1 MVLCLS
7 SLRGG
12 GCQLAASA
20 MLPHQQQMHSGP
32 AWPTGGLEKG
42 SDKALLRRKLLQPL
56 VRPPASLVG
65 AQGYSEEAP
74 SFLRGAAPVPGVDK
88 TPFRLDANTP
98 TADKTSFA
106 PPQRPGTSGSSSSS
120 RPRTAERSK
129 PPIAAVA
136 FPAHLQLRAS
146 GEAPGPL
153 GPFASPGEALVIPLE
168 TQDAVRD
175 LVAACSRGRA
185 QVCDG
190 ACLTAWTLL
199 DASAEAS
206 CQLLEPVAARRL
218 DRTLAVEPIE
228 LVAERQGSAGAGAGD
243 GAPLRYGEGFRLR
256 AAGCSGL
263 YLGHGGGTDGL
274 RWLQSPSA
282 ALEDLPAAAPRGTR
296 FAAHGGELGVSLLLG
311 RPLSIRR
318 LFSPPPSE
326 ASDSDAEDLQ
336 SDDEDECESDSGEQ
350 QRRRVRF
357 QRKALPKAAAG
368 SQASAKPGNSP
379 CALLPEAARYAQE
392 GLFSRLADQA
402 ASPFDAA
409 FLPLFVENESGC

>member
-1 MVLCLS
+1 
-7 SLRGG
+7 
-12 GCQLAASA
+12 
-20 MLPHQQQMHSGP
+20 MLPHQQQMLAGP
-32 AWPTGGLEKG
+32 AWPTGSLEK
-42 SDKALLRRKLLQPL
+42 SSEKALLRRKLLQPL
-56 VRPPASLVG
+56 VLPPASQACLAG
-65 AQGYSEEAP
+65 AQGYAEEAA
-74 SFLRGAAPVPGVDK
+74 SFLRGAPVPGVEKIPSRLDASAQAADK
-88 TPFRLDANTP
+88 TPLF
-98 TADKTSFA
+98 S

-129 PPIAAVA
+129 PPIGAVA

-175 LVAACSRGRA
+175 LVAACSRGKA

-256 AAGCSGL
+256 AAGCAGL
-263 YLGHGGGTDGL
+263 YLGHGGDADGL
-274 RWLQSPSA
+274 LWLHSPSPDT
-282 ALEDLPAAAPRGTR
+282 ALEDLPAAAPKGTR
-296 FAAHGGELGVSLLLG
+296 FAAHGGELGASLLLG

-318 LFSPPPSE
+318 VFSPPPSE
-326 ASDSDAEDLQ
+326 ASDSDAEDPE
-336 SDDEDECESDSGEQ
+336 SDVDDECESDTGEQ
-350 QRRRVRF
+350 SRRVRF
-357 QRKALPKAAAG
+357 QRKALPEAAASA
-368 SQASAKPGNSP
+368 SQAAAKQGKKSP
-379 CALLPEAARYAQE
+379 CVLLPEAARYAQE

-402 ASPFDAA
+402 ASSFDAT
-409 FLPLFVENESGC
+409 FLPLFAENESLC

>member
-1 MVLCLS
+1 
-7 SLRGG
+7 
-12 GCQLAASA
+12 
-20 MLPHQQQMHSGP
+20 MLPHQQQMHAGP

-56 VRPPASLVG
+56 VRPPASQAGLVG
-65 AQGYSEEAP
+65 AQGYAEEAPP
-74 SFLRGAAPVPGVDK
+74 SFLRGAAVAGVEK
-88 TPFRLDANTP
+88 TPLRLDASAP
-98 TADKTSFA
+98 PADKTSFV
-106 PPQRPGTSGSSSSS
+106 PPQRPGTGGSSSSS

-129 PPIAAVA
+129 PPLGAIA

-153 GPFASPGEALVIPLE
+153 GPFASPGEALVVPLE

-175 LVAACSRGRA
+175 LVAACSKGKAR
-185 QVCDG
+185 VCDG

-199 DASAEAS
+199 DASAEAT

-243 GAPLRYGEGFRLR
+243 GGPLRYGEGFRLR

-263 YLGHGGGTDGL
+263 YLGHGGDSDGL

-282 ALEDLPAAAPRGTR
+282 AREDLPAAPRGTR
-296 FAAHGGELGVSLLLG
+296 FAAHGGELGAPLLLG

-318 LFSPPPSE
+318 VSSPPPSE
-326 ASDSDAEDLQ
+326 ASDSDAEEPE
-336 SDDEDECESDSGEQ
+336 SDDDDDGSESDSGQ

-357 QRKALPKAAAG
+357 QRKALPKAAA
-368 SQASAKPGNSP
+368 SDASAAKPGNSL
-379 CALLPEAARYAQE
+379 CGLLPEAARYAQE
-392 GLFSRLADQA
+392 GLFSRPADQA
-402 ASPFDAA
+402 TSPFDVA
-409 FLPLFVENESGC
+409 FLPLFAESESLC